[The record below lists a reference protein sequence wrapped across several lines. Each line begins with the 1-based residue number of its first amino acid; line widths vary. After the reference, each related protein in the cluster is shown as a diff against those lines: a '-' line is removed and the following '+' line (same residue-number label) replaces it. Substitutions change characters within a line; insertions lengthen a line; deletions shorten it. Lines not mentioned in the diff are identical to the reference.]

1 MSPHSSY
8 PSRPAPAA
16 RAAVLRLITAA
27 VLVVPVAL
35 ILLSQTKP
43 ASAGSCAEDPG
54 NLLKNGTMAGG
65 PPASNGDVVALYW
78 TKFLNYG
85 NQVHFENALNEGWD
99 VNGSQYIWT
108 DYGPFKAGI
117 YQRVTNLTPG
127 KTYHFWIVWGQTLQD
142 TGGGNN
148 VRTNGI
154 DRHIGVDPTGG
165 TNPDSANV
173 VWSVPYTGG
182 SGFAR
187 AEWNLYFTASGSSAT
202 FFLRAINYLTW
213 GRDKVFFDTVCLS
226 AAGSGTPT
234 STPWAAPSATP
245 TGPTA
250 TPSATPTST
259 LTPTPTLT
267 PTFTPGAPLRHVYL
281 PDVLH

>member
-1 MSPHSSY
+1 MPPHSSHS
-8 PSRPAPAA
+8 SRQPAA
-16 RAAVLRLITAA
+16 ARSAVLRLIVSAA
-27 VLVVPVAL
+27 LLVPAAL
-35 ILLSQTKP
+35 ILLSQTAP

-65 PPASNGDVVALYW
+65 PPDSNGDVVGLNW
-78 TKFLNYG
+78 TKFRNYG

-127 KTYHFWIVWGQTLQD
+127 QTYHFWIVWGQTLQD

-148 VRTNGI
+148 IRTNGI

-165 TNPDSANV
+165 TNPDSADV
-173 VWSVPYTGG
+173 VWTVPYTGG

-187 AEWNLYFTASGSSAT
+187 VEWNLYFTASGSSAT
-202 FFLRAINYLTW
+202 FFLRAINYLTS
-213 GRDKVFFDTVCLS
+213 GRDKVFFDTVCLYP
-226 AAGSGTPT
+226 APGSPT
-234 STPWAAPSATP
+234 TTPWAPTS

-250 TPSATPTST
+250 TPTSTATPTR
-259 LTPTPTLT
+259 TPTPTLT
-267 PTFTPGAPLRHVYL
+267 PTFAPGAPLRNLYL
-281 PDVLH
+281 PAVSH